1 MKILFL
7 ILTLLLFTLSAPVY
21 AQTSEAGETI
31 EHAQS
36 AKLNEAHVSVNG
48 LVCDF
53 CARALEK
60 TFGKQDEVSSIDVNL
75 DTKIVTVMFNENQ
88 SLSDERLTEI
98 ITDSGY
104 NVEGIHRVE

>member
-60 TFGKQDEVSSIDVNL
+60 RSANKTKYPLLMSIW
-75 DTKIVTVMFNENQ
+75 IQ
-88 SLSDERLTEI
+88 RL
-98 ITDSGY
+98 
-104 NVEGIHRVE
+104 